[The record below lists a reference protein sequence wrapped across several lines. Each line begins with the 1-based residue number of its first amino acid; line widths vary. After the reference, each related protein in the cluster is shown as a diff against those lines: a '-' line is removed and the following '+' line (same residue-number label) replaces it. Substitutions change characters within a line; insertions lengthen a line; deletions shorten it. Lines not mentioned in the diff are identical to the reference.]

1 MQRRFISSIHA
12 LESHLV
18 WFNNGRLQLII
29 MAKHN
34 VGDRRIVS
42 VSIPEDVAQELDR
55 WTGGGK
61 NNGRSA
67 WIVQAIKN
75 RLNDKSTYH
84 ERSREARPRSPK
96 SDQEYRIETDT
107 MGEMQVPSDTYYGC
121 QTARSLVNFDIGDD
135 VMPRPLI
142 RAFGILKVAAARSN
156 RDLGILDREV
166 ADWIVDAG
174 EEVMHG
180 DLDAHFPLRIWQT
193 GSGTQTNMNT
203 NEVIANRA
211 IEFAGGV
218 LGSKSPV
225 HPNDHVNKGQSSNDT
240 FPTAMHIAAA
250 EEIEHRLLK
259 SVRGLKQKLRSKQKQ
274 FNDIVKIGRTHLM
287 DATPLTLGQEFS
299 GYVHMLEA
307 DVRRIQFAQKD
318 LFELALGGTAVGTG
332 LNSHPEFAEMVAKK
346 IADRTQLP
354 FVSAENKFAQ
364 LAAHDAIVAASGALN
379 TLAASLMKIAND
391 MRWLGSGPR
400 CGIGELSLPANEPGS
415 SIMPGKV
422 NPTQSEALTM
432 VCCQVMGNHTAITIG
447 GSQGNFELNVFK
459 PMMIYNLLHSIRL
472 LSDACVAF
480 GERCIDGLEANEDNI
495 QKHLDNSLMLV
506 TALNNHIGYDKAAKI
521 AKNAHENGLTLRE
534 SAIGLGLLTNKQF
547 DDWVRPEEM
556 TRPK

>member
-1 MQRRFISSIHA
+1 
-12 LESHLV
+12 
-18 WFNNGRLQLII
+18 

-61 NNGRSA
+61 NKGRSA
-67 WIVQAIKN
+67 WIVQAIRN
-75 RLNDKSTYH
+75 RLDIKGTYQQQ
-84 ERSREARPRSPK
+84 SREPNARSPQ
-96 SDQEYRIETDT
+96 SNLDFRIETDT
-107 MGEMQVPSDTYYGC
+107 MGEMKVPGDTYYGC
-121 QTARSLVNFDIGDD
+121 QTARSVVNFDIGDD

-142 RAFGILKVAAARSN
+142 RAFGILKLAAASTN
-156 RDLGILDREV
+156 RDLGVLDREI

-211 IEFAGGV
+211 IEMAGGV

-259 SVRGLKQKLRSKQKQ
+259 SVRELKRKLSRKQKE

-307 DVRRIQFAQKD
+307 DLRRIEFAQKD

-332 LNSHPEFAEMVAKK
+332 LNSHPEFAQLVAKE
-346 IADRTQLP
+346 IAHRTHLP

-400 CGIGELSLPANEPGS
+400 CGIGELALPANEPGS

-459 PMMIYNLLHSIRL
+459 PMMIHNLLHSLRI
-472 LSDACVAF
+472 LSDACIAF
-480 GERCIDGLEANEDNI
+480 GERCIDGLEANKENI

-521 AKNAHENGLTLRE
+521 AKNAHEKGMTLRA
-534 SAIGLGLLTNKQF
+534 SALELGYVTNEEF
-547 DDWVRPEEM
+547 DEWVRPEDM
-556 TRPK
+556 TSPA

>member
-1 MQRRFISSIHA
+1 M
-12 LESHLV
+12 
-18 WFNNGRLQLII
+18 
-29 MAKHN
+29 
-34 VGDRRIVS
+34 
-42 VSIPEDVAQELDR
+42 
-55 WTGGGK
+55 
-61 NNGRSA
+61 
-67 WIVQAIKN
+67 
-75 RLNDKSTYH
+75 
-84 ERSREARPRSPK
+84 
-96 SDQEYRIETDT
+96 
-107 MGEMQVPSDTYYGC
+107 
-121 QTARSLVNFDIGDD
+121 
-135 VMPRPLI
+135 
-142 RAFGILKVAAARSN
+142 
-156 RDLGILDREV
+156 
-166 ADWIVDAG
+166 
-174 EEVMHG
+174 
-180 DLDAHFPLRIWQT
+180 
-193 GSGTQTNMNT
+193 
-203 NEVIANRA
+203 
-211 IEFAGGV
+211 AGGV

-259 SVRGLKQKLRSKQKQ
+259 SVRELKRKLSRKQKE

-307 DVRRIQFAQKD
+307 DLRRIEFAQKD

-332 LNSHPEFAEMVAKK
+332 LNSHPEFAQLVAME
-346 IADRTQLP
+346 IAHRTQLP

-400 CGIGELSLPANEPGS
+400 CGIGELALPANEPGS

-459 PMMIYNLLHSIRL
+459 PMMIHNLLHSLRI
-472 LSDACVAF
+472 LSDACIAF
-480 GERCIDGLEANEDNI
+480 GERCIDGLEANKENI

-521 AKNAHENGLTLRE
+521 AKNAHEKGMTLRA
-534 SAIGLGLLTNKQF
+534 SALGLGYVTNQEF
-547 DDWVRPEEM
+547 DEWVRPEDM
-556 TRPK
+556 ISPA

>member
-1 MQRRFISSIHA
+1 
-12 LESHLV
+12 
-18 WFNNGRLQLII
+18 

-61 NNGRSA
+61 NKGRSA
-67 WIVQAIKN
+67 WIVQAIRN
-75 RLNDKSTYH
+75 RLDVKGTYQQQ
-84 ERSREARPRSPK
+84 SREPNVRSPQ
-96 SDQEYRIETDT
+96 SNLDFRIETDT
-107 MGEMQVPSDTYYGC
+107 MGEMKVPGDTYYGC

-142 RAFGILKVAAARSN
+142 RAFGILKLAAARTN
-156 RDLGILDREV
+156 RDLGVLDREI
-166 ADWIVDAG
+166 ADWIVDAS

-211 IEFAGGV
+211 IEMAGGV

-259 SVRGLKQKLRSKQKQ
+259 SVRELKRKLSRKQKE

-307 DVRRIQFAQKD
+307 DLRRIEFAQKD

-332 LNSHPEFAEMVAKK
+332 LNSHPEFAQLVAKE
-346 IADRTQLP
+346 IAHRTHLP

-400 CGIGELSLPANEPGS
+400 CGIGELALPANEPGS

-459 PMMIYNLLHSIRL
+459 PMMIHNLLHSLRI
-472 LSDACVAF
+472 LSDACIAF
-480 GERCIDGLEANEDNI
+480 GERCIDGLEANKENI

-521 AKNAHENGLTLRE
+521 AKNAHEKGMTLRA
-534 SAIGLGLLTNKQF
+534 SALELGYVTNEEF
-547 DDWVRPEEM
+547 DEWVRPEDM
-556 TRPK
+556 TSPA

>member
-1 MQRRFISSIHA
+1 
-12 LESHLV
+12 
-18 WFNNGRLQLII
+18 

-61 NNGRSA
+61 NKGRSA
-67 WIVQAIKN
+67 WIVHAFRN
-75 RLNDKSTYH
+75 RLDIKGTYQQQ
-84 ERSREARPRSPK
+84 SREPNVRSPQ
-96 SDQEYRIETDT
+96 SNLDFRIETDT
-107 MGEMQVPSDTYYGC
+107 MGEMKVPGDTYYGC

-142 RAFGILKVAAARSN
+142 RAFGILKLAAARTN
-156 RDLGILDREV
+156 RDLGVLDREI

-211 IEFAGGV
+211 IEMAGGV

-259 SVRGLKQKLRSKQKQ
+259 SVRELKRKLSRKQKE

-307 DVRRIQFAQKD
+307 DLRRIEFAQKD

-332 LNSHPEFAEMVAKK
+332 LNSHPEFAQLVAKE
-346 IADRTQLP
+346 IAHRTHLP

-400 CGIGELSLPANEPGS
+400 CGIGELALPANEPGS

-459 PMMIYNLLHSIRL
+459 PMMIHNLLHSLRI
-472 LSDACVAF
+472 LSDACIAF
-480 GERCIDGLEANEDNI
+480 GERCIDGLEANKENI

-521 AKNAHENGLTLRE
+521 AKNAHEKGMTLRA
-534 SAIGLGLLTNKQF
+534 SALELGYVTNEEF
-547 DDWVRPEEM
+547 DEWVRPEDM
-556 TRPK
+556 ISPA

>member
-1 MQRRFISSIHA
+1 
-12 LESHLV
+12 
-18 WFNNGRLQLII
+18 

-61 NNGRSA
+61 NKGRSA
-67 WIVQAIKN
+67 WIVQAIRN
-75 RLNDKSTYH
+75 RLDIKGTYQQQ
-84 ERSREARPRSPK
+84 SREPNVRSPQ
-96 SDQEYRIETDT
+96 SNLDFRIETDT
-107 MGEMQVPSDTYYGC
+107 MGEMKVPGDTYYGC

-142 RAFGILKVAAARSN
+142 RAFGILKLAAARTN
-156 RDLGILDREV
+156 RDLGVLDREI

-211 IEFAGGV
+211 IEMAGGV

-259 SVRGLKQKLRSKQKQ
+259 SVRELKRKLSRKQKE

-307 DVRRIQFAQKD
+307 DLRRIEFAQKD

-332 LNSHPEFAEMVAKK
+332 LNSHPEFAQLVAKE
-346 IADRTQLP
+346 IAHRTHLP

-400 CGIGELSLPANEPGS
+400 CGIGELALPANEPGS

-447 GSQGNFELNVFK
+447 GSQGNFELNVFT
-459 PMMIYNLLHSIRL
+459 PMMIHNLLHSLRI
-472 LSDACVAF
+472 LSDACIAF
-480 GERCIDGLEANEDNI
+480 GERCIDGLEANKENI

-521 AKNAHENGLTLRE
+521 AKNAHEKGMTLRA
-534 SAIGLGLLTNKQF
+534 SALELGYVTNEEF
-547 DDWVRPEEM
+547 DEWVRPEDM
-556 TRPK
+556 ISPA

>member
-1 MQRRFISSIHA
+1 
-12 LESHLV
+12 
-18 WFNNGRLQLII
+18 

-61 NNGRSA
+61 NKGRSA
-67 WIVQAIKN
+67 WIVQAIRN
-75 RLNDKSTYH
+75 RLDIKGTYQQQ
-84 ERSREARPRSPK
+84 SRAPNVRSPQ
-96 SDQEYRIETDT
+96 SNLDFRIETDT
-107 MGEMQVPSDTYYGC
+107 MGEMKVPGDTYYGC

-142 RAFGILKVAAARSN
+142 RAYGILKLAAARTN
-156 RDLGILDREV
+156 RDLGVLDREI

-211 IEFAGGV
+211 IEMAGGV

-259 SVRGLKQKLRSKQKQ
+259 SVRELKRKLSRKQKE

-307 DVRRIQFAQKD
+307 DLRRIEFAQKD

-332 LNSHPEFAEMVAKK
+332 LNSHPEFAQLVAKE
-346 IADRTQLP
+346 IAHRTHLP

-400 CGIGELSLPANEPGS
+400 CGIGELALPANEPGS

-459 PMMIYNLLHSIRL
+459 PMMIHNLLHSLRI
-472 LSDACVAF
+472 LSDACIAF
-480 GERCIDGLEANEDNI
+480 GERCIDGLEANKENI

-521 AKNAHENGLTLRE
+521 AKNAHEKGMTLRA
-534 SAIGLGLLTNKQF
+534 SALELGYVTNEEF
-547 DDWVRPEEM
+547 DEWVRPEDM
-556 TRPK
+556 TSPA